1 MAEHPPAQLDHYCRN
16 HFRTYGHSHEH
27 PFLAIYLT
35 QVKGASSGFAGAV
48 IAASSLIGIA
58 ASFYGGYLS
67 DRFGRKTIM
76 LVSIFGWTFVF
87 AGFTL
92 ADHVWTFFV
101 MNALNGLCRAL
112 FEPTSRALL
121 SDVSKPETRLFVF
134 NLRYT
139 AINLGVVFG
148 PLLGLYLGSSK
159 TTLPFFIAAF
169 IYFIY
174 AAVLVIQ
181 FKHHTVPAT
190 ERNKRIKVREALEV
204 TKKTGYLRLH

>member
-1 MAEHPPAQLDHYCRN
+1 M
-16 HFRTYGHSHEH
+16 SI

-92 ADHVWTFFV
+92 ADHVWTI
-101 MNALNGLCRAL
+101 LCHECL
-112 FEPTSRALL
+112 
-121 SDVSKPETRLFVF
+121 
-134 NLRYT
+134 
-139 AINLGVVFG
+139 
-148 PLLGLYLGSSK
+148 
-159 TTLPFFIAAF
+159 
-169 IYFIY
+169 
-174 AAVLVIQ
+174 
-181 FKHHTVPAT
+181 
-190 ERNKRIKVREALEV
+190 KRIMPRFV
-204 TKKTGYLRLH
+204 

>member
-1 MAEHPPAQLDHYCRN
+1 MKQKWQNIHPLSWTIIVGTIFGRMG
-16 HFRTYGHSHEH
+16 TTMSI

-35 QVKGASSGFAGAV
+35 QVKGASAAFAGAV

-67 DRFGRKTIM
+67 DRFGRKKIM
-76 LVSIFGWTFVF
+76 LLSIFGWVLVF
-87 AGFTL
+87 AGFAL
-92 ADHVWTFFV
+92 ADRVWTFFL

-159 TTLPFFIAAF
+159 TTLPFVIAAF
-169 IYFIY
+169 STMIFFI
-174 AAVLVIQ
+174 
-181 FKHHTVPAT
+181 F
-190 ERNKRIKVREALEV
+190 RNLSIL
-204 TKKTGYLRLH
+204 